1 MDLIDRNELLK
12 HQHNII
18 EWDGLIQ
25 AIFLPVVDVADIKN
39 APTVEAEPVK
49 HGKWKGWR
57 KSAFHRLDKFGE
69 PIYRD
74 ARYYSCNLCYYRTVI
89 KSNYCPHCGAKM
101 DLEGEE
107 NA

>member
-25 AIFLPVVDVADIKN
+25 AIFLPVVDLADIKN

-49 HGKWKGWR
+49 HGKWIWKR
-57 KSAFHRLDKFGE
+57 FFITKHCTIPKVVCSV
-69 PIYRD
+69 
-74 ARYYSCNLCYYRTVI
+74 CNITNKQYT
-89 KSNYCPHCGAKM
+89 SPYCPHCGAKM